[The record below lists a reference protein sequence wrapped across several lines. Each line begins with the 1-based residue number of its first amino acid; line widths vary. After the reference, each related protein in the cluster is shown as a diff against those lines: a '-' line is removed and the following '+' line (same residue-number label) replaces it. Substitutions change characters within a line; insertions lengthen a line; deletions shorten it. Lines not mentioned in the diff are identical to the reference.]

1 MLTPSF
7 HYNILNDFIVVF
19 NEQALIMCEKLE
31 ERIGKGEFDIS
42 PYITLCALDIICGK
56 ILVFFIKSI

>member
-42 PYITLCALDIICGK
+42 PYFTLCALDIICGK